1 MRPRVLNV
9 GGSSKSIPIP
19 AHYEGWEHHLL
30 DIDAAGGADIVCD
43 ARRLGS
49 LPAGGYSA
57 IYCSHNLEHYFRHEL
72 ASVLSGFMHVLSEEG
87 FAEIRVPDMRAV
99 FEEAVRRGL
108 DVDDVLYQSP
118 AGPIT
123 VNDVVYGYGRQIAQT
138 GQDYYAHK
146 NGFTQASLVA
156 ALRAS
161 GFASIYVERRAFEIA
176 AIAFKRAPTEGQR
189 RLLGLPA
196 PRPA

>member
-1 MRPRVLNV
+1 VTQRVLNV
-9 GGSSKSIPIP
+9 GGSSKAIPIP

-30 DIDAAGGADIVCD
+30 DVDPAGGADIVCD
-43 ARRLGS
+43 ARRLGT

-57 IYCSHNLEHYFRHEL
+57 VYCSHNLEHYYRHEL
-72 ASVLSGFMHVLSEEG
+72 ASVLAGFLHVLADEG

-99 FEEAVRRGL
+99 FEEVVRRNL
-108 DVDDVLYQSP
+108 DVEDVLYQSP

-123 VNDVVYGYGRQIAQT
+123 VNDVVYGFGLQIAQT
-138 GQDYYAHK
+138 GQDFYAHK

-156 ALRAS
+156 ALRAA
-161 GFASIYVERRAFEIA
+161 GFVAVYVERRAYEIA